1 MRCVIVID
9 EVGVGSQFSIFR
21 NRAGGEDRSLLARDN
36 DVQQLCTAND
46 VTSGESVIAVVIV
59 DWPHYRSL

>member
-9 EVGVGSQFSIFR
+9 EVGVDYKFTIFR

-36 DVQQLCTAND
+36 DVQQLCTAHD

-59 DWPHYRSL
+59 DWSRYRSL